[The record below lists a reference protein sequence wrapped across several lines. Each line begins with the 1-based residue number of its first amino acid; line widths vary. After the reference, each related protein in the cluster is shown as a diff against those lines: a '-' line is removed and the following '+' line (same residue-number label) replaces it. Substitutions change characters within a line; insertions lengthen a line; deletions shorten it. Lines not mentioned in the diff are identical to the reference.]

1 MDRFSST
8 RIMLHESQGPVM
20 PSSHTRYD
28 QLGFRN
34 TGIFRSSRL
43 TFTSSHFRSVW
54 NQSKLNEASR
64 RTLMPIIDASKTGN
78 LGRFFNHSCSPNIG
92 IQNVFTNHHDIRYPH
107 TSFFTL
113 RNIKAG
119 EELCWHYGY
128 VNNMTKECHCGT
140 KACNGYYAWTH
151 FTLHTYHC
159 HTFIFTLQ

>member
-1 MDRFSST
+1 MHRFSST
-8 RIMLHESQGPVM
+8 RIMLHETQGPVM
-20 PSSHTRYD
+20 PSSHPRYNK
-28 QLGFRN
+28 LGFRN
-34 TGIFRSSRL
+34 TYWYILWKHQSVLRCLSHFYRFRSE
-43 TFTSSHFRSVW
+43 TFRDRNKFE
-54 NQSKLNEASR
+54 NQSKLNEPSR

-128 VNNMTKECHCGT
+128 VNTGTKECYCGT
-140 KACNGYYAWTH
+140 KACNGYYA
-151 FTLHTYHC
+151 
-159 HTFIFTLQ
+159 